1 MRDITV
7 PIKQHLYNGLSRGK
21 TVEALFLKKNK
32 EGINIMKKY
41 VIIAGVPRAGKS
53 TISKRIAKQKGY
65 QHISMD
71 AILAGIEKNF
81 PECKINTNESEDA
94 LKNYRYISSRIAPFI
109 RAMINSGEY
118 EECEYG
124 VVIDVYQLTP
134 KDFQTY
140 IADEKSEGYFIITS
154 DITAEERFNILKQY
168 DTPDDYTYFHSD
180 EQNMND
186 CRDIVQI
193 SNWIKKECGIYN
205 LPYVNTTYNRENI
218 INEFIESLCEQKN
231 KIIG

>member
-1 MRDITV
+1 
-7 PIKQHLYNGLSRGK
+7 
-21 TVEALFLKKNK
+21 
-32 EGINIMKKY
+32 MKKY

-65 QHISMD
+65 QHIRMD

-118 EECEYG
+118 EECNYG

-134 KDFQTY
+134 YDFQMY
-140 IADEKSEGYFIITS
+140 VADEKSEGYFFITP
-154 DITAEERFNILKQY
+154 DITPEERFNILKQY

-193 SNWIKKECGIYN
+193 SNWIKKECVIYN

>member
-1 MRDITV
+1 
-7 PIKQHLYNGLSRGK
+7 
-21 TVEALFLKKNK
+21 
-32 EGINIMKKY
+32 MKKY

-118 EECEYG
+118 EECDYG

-134 KDFQTY
+134 QDFQTY